1 MRRRAVAEASQVC
14 RQVCPTRWVQGR
26 RRMGVQVGVFVF
38 ASVSVSMVGVA
49 GVGWKSPRQI
59 MQRSLSF
66 AVGVMAVSKTGFCFG
81 RKMRSMR
88 LRRGMLVMR

>member
-1 MRRRAVAEASQVC
+1 
-14 RQVCPTRWVQGR
+14 
-26 RRMGVQVGVFVF
+26 MGVQVGVSVFVS
-38 ASVSVSMVGVA
+38 AMVVVAGVI

-66 AVGVMAVSKTGFCFG
+66 AVGVMAISKTGFCFG